1 MGLALQNKVP
11 AIVYALGQGRYSRK
25 HKQGLPRGVFFAML
39 YNMHHYAALLGINPA
54 LSIAELSAV
63 FPDFTQEHLFMPES
77 LLTFATT
84 QEIDQHTMN
93 RLGGTLLIAER
104 VTEEKLKLHDIPAL
118 LAQELA
124 GAKGKVSF
132 ALRIIGV
139 HRSEVRDLY
148 RHCKKGLKQRGISSR
163 YIGNENEPAKTIQ
176 LHDEGLMDPKKGC
189 EIVMLKHKD
198 TQWIG
203 KTIAAQDV
211 KAYTVRDMEKP
222 VRDTTVGLLPPKL
235 AQMLLHF
242 GEYMYRECTS
252 KAQSKNLLVLDP
264 FCGTGVIPIE
274 AMLRGHTV
282 LASDISLKA
291 VNGTEKNVDWVRKT
305 FKILKKD
312 LAVTIWKQD
321 ATKPFDLKEKPDVI
335 VTEGTLG
342 PALKSRA
349 TVKDAESYCKEAEEL
364 TASFLKNVSESLPGV
379 PVVMILPVWYAQK
392 RVIHLQKIWDRL
404 QVLGFKP
411 VLPPHTSPAVAGH
424 FSLLYRRSD
433 QFVGREIVL
442 LQPITA

>member
-1 MGLALQNKVP
+1 
-11 AIVYALGQGRYSRK
+11 
-25 HKQGLPRGVFFAML
+25 ML
-39 YNMHHYAALLGINPA
+39 YSMHHYAALLGINPA

-63 FPDFTQEHLFMPES
+63 FPDFAQEHLFMPES
-77 LLTFATT
+77 VLTFTT
-84 QEIDQHTMN
+84 KEDIDQETLN
-93 RLGGTLLIAER
+93 TLGGTLLIAKK
-104 VTEEKLKLHDIPAL
+104 VTDEQLKLHDIPAV
-118 LAQELA
+118 LAKELTD
-124 GAKGKVSF
+124 AKGKVTF
-132 ALRIIGV
+132 ALRVIGV

-148 RHCKKGLKQRGISSR
+148 RHCKKGLKQRGVSSR
-163 YIGNENEPAKTIQ
+163 YIGNEAEPAKTIQ

-189 EIVMLKHKD
+189 EIVMLKTKD
-198 TQWIG
+198 ITWIG

-211 KAYTVRDMEKP
+211 KAYTLRDMEKP

-242 GEYMYRECTS
+242 GEYLYRES
-252 KAQSKNLLVLDP
+252 QSKTQKKKLLILDP
-264 FCGTGVIPIE
+264 FCGTGVIPMD

-291 VNGTEKNVDWVRKT
+291 VNGTQKNVDWVRKI

-312 LAVTIWKQD
+312 LDVTIWKQD
-321 ATKPFDLKEKPDVI
+321 ATKPFDLKEKPNVI

-349 TVKDAESYCKEAEEL
+349 TVKDAESYCREAEEL
-364 TASFLKNVSESLPGV
+364 TASFLKNIHETLPGV

-392 RVIHLQKIWDRL
+392 RVIHLEKIWGRL
-404 QVLGFKP
+404 PVLGFKP
-411 VLPPHTSPAVAGH
+411 VLPPHTSPAVSGH
-424 FSLLYRRSD
+424 FSLLYRRTD

-442 LQPITA
+442 LQPTNI